1 MALDTVQI
9 VYNNLREEIV
19 KRVELEHQIIYFT
32 LLIFGAVLAVGLKSA
47 NTTIFLLYPVL
58 IMFLAATWVDNQIRI
73 GEISAYIKE
82 KITPML
88 GEDVVGWEL
97 ALQNRFHAGFFGFRH
112 ILLTSIGKRALF
124 FGSQAIVIILIFP
137 MATQKS
143 DSTTSIFFW
152 IAVIS
157 TFITFTLLALFQ
169 PPVKMPPEKP
179 PI

>member
-1 MALDTVQI
+1 MASDTFHI

-32 LLIFGAVLAVGLKSA
+32 LLTFGAVLAVGLKSE

-58 IMFLAATWVDNQIRI
+58 IMFLAATWSDNQIRI

-82 KITPML
+82 RIAPML
-88 GEDVVGWEL
+88 GEDIVGWEL
-97 ALQNRFHAGFFGFRH
+97 AQQKRFYAGFSGFRH

-124 FGSQAIVIILIFP
+124 FGSQAIVIILVFP
-137 MATQKS
+137 MVMQKS
-143 DSTTSIFFW
+143 DSTTSIFFL

-157 TFITFTLLALFQ
+157 TLITLAILAFFQ
-169 PPVKMPPEKP
+169 PPAIMPPESHR
-179 PI
+179 